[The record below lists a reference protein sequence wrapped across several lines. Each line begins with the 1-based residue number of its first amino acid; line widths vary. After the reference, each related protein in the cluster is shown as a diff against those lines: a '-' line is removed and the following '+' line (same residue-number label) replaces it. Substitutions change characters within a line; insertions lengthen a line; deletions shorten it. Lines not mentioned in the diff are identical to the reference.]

1 MSVNYDFSQAR
12 VTVKFKDEKDLDKRA
27 GAFTKEV
34 EETDQRYAEGLCDSF
49 LGAYIQVDYDKLEG
63 QVFIERGD
71 EYCDTDLLAEVICKH
86 FPTANGYIGWSNA
99 EVSGGGFVRFA
110 DGGHL
115 EIRDGKIEPSAED
128 KILDLRTDIRDL
140 LDYIKT
146 ILGKEKATN
155 SGIKHLFKK
164 YEHSM
169 RRK

>member
-34 EETDQRYAEGLCDSF
+34 EENDQRYAEGLCDSL

-63 QVFIERGD
+63 EILIDRGD

-86 FPTANGYIGWSNA
+86 FPTANGYIGWSSA

-115 EIRDGKIEPSAED
+115 EIKDGKVEPSAED
-128 KILDLRTDIRDL
+128 KILDLHTDIRDL
-140 LDYIKT
+140 LDYVKT